1 MAREDSITRL
11 LVRMQQLA
19 HRNIEI
25 NFVQGDR
32 TSPLW
37 SRSIGVRVTDVPYN
51 IQKWARSGSPPSNS
65 AYIQNQNWV
74 LPGVKC
80 YRASSMQVSIASV
93 THATRYRLLNHTRL
107 GALLLQAQQK
117 LIAAR
122 DKGRFVFVGG
132 NLMLV
137 CQVNEQKKRNA
148 RNVAVVQVSFVP

>member
-1 MAREDSITRL
+1 
-11 LVRMQQLA
+11 
-19 HRNIEI
+19 
-25 NFVQGDR
+25 
-32 TSPLW
+32 
-37 SRSIGVRVTDVPYN
+37 
-51 IQKWARSGSPPSNS
+51 
-65 AYIQNQNWV
+65 
-74 LPGVKC
+74 
-80 YRASSMQVSIASV
+80 MQVSIASV